1 MNAQLM
7 MRFSKPIQAWKPRTS
22 RRLCNTLTGWR
33 RKLFTPRSLWRHE
46 VPGRHGHLP
55 GHGRALMRRAL
66 TGCGTRI
73 SCRKRARRPES
84 SSHFGEMVAASGSRL
99 PGIVVFRLRSMRP
112 DRVNDYLNR
121 LIHEHQE
128 SLGQGAIV
136 SVTEGQIRVRLLP
149 VEAGHKCPPG
159 PTRGPGHVRRTSL
172 SIGYRRGCTLH
183 PQVSAETRRAMQAY
197 TVSLAPWLRLTRGI
211 PLDHGQE

>member
-7 MRFSKPIQAWKPRTS
+7 MRFSKPIHTWKPRTS
-22 RRLCNTLTGWR
+22 SRLCNTLPGWR
-33 RKLFTPRSLWRHE
+33 RKPFTPRSLWRHE

-99 PGIVVFRLRSMRP
+99 PGIVVLRLRSMRP
-112 DRVNDYLNR
+112 DRVNDCLIR

-159 PTRGPGHVRRTSL
+159 PTRGPGHVRRT
-172 SIGYRRGCTLH
+172 
-183 PQVSAETRRAMQAY
+183 MQAH
-197 TVSLAPWLRLTRGI
+197 TMSLAPWLRLTRGI